1 MESDEP
7 SAAPSDPLDGFVIP
21 GSWPRPIPA
30 RPTGLEDFLAPSPV
44 PNEPGTTGEVAE
56 PVGEAAA
63 PPALVDESSRPIHQ
77 QVTMA
82 EEWGALSAVVAE
94 RPILDEAV
102 SETSAALRTIA
113 SEAAAL
119 AAVEPRA
126 LVAPADVLVEPS
138 DRISRGEDHEAAWG
152 GETLRALS
160 DEDGLIDPSRW
171 LASGRESSSW
181 REPAPT
187 PTAFGFGSRSLE
199 SSPPAALSR
208 FGGAASGESWERDSG
223 SFAGADRSEGPE
235 SESFEEIEARLSRIA
250 ARLEEAVDRIGS
262 PAAEPLSARSGGF
275 RGRVDE

>member
-30 RPTGLEDFLAPSPV
+30 RPIGLEDFLAPSPV
-44 PNEPGTTGEVAE
+44 PNEPSATGEAAE
-56 PVGEAAA
+56 PIGEAAAA

-82 EEWGALSAVVAE
+82 EEWGALSTVVPD
-94 RPILDEAV
+94 RPFIDEAV
-102 SETSAALRTIA
+102 SETLSPPRTIA

-160 DEDGLIDPSRW
+160 DEDGLIDPSPW
-171 LASGRESSSW
+171 FALGRESDSW
-181 REPAPT
+181 REPAPAA
-187 PTAFGFGSRSLE
+187 PGFGSRSLE

-208 FGGAASGESWERDSG
+208 FGGAAPGESWERDPG
-223 SFAGADRSEGPE
+223 SFAGSDRLEGPA